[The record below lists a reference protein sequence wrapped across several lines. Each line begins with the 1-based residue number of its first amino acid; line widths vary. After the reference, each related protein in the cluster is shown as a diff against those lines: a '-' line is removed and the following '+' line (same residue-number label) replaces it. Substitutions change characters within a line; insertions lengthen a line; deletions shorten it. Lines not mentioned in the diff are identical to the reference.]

1 MRRWWALVP
10 AVAAASAVVFAVS
23 TSTATSA
30 LATWTAVPTKP
41 SSQVAAAAAS
51 SCKESAPAEAA
62 PTIIEQR
69 GTVAMVLLVDQSWTA
84 ACVWSDVD
92 QSSVAGSIEELG
104 PSPTGG
110 DVTITTQLSTWSD
123 VDGAWTAIHGRVGP
137 DVAEVV
143 VTRDSGEPV
152 TATVDGGRFAA
163 WWPGNAAAASVA
175 PYGVDGTA
183 LPVALAGR

>member
-1 MRRWWALVP
+1 
-10 AVAAASAVVFAVS
+10 
-23 TSTATSA
+23 
-30 LATWTAVPTKP
+30 
-41 SSQVAAAAAS
+41 
-51 SCKESAPAEAA
+51 
-62 PTIIEQR
+62 
-69 GTVAMVLLVDQSWTA
+69 MVLLVDQSWTA
-84 ACVWSDVD
+84 ACVWSEVD

-110 DVTITTQLSTWSD
+110 DVSITTQLSTWSD

-163 WWPGNAAAASVA
+163 PRFQSPSPAGDDSTPASVTVGGPRGAQRRQRSAAIRRSISLSWVVA
-175 PYGVDGTA
+175 PVIAARIDS
-183 LPVALAGR
+183 